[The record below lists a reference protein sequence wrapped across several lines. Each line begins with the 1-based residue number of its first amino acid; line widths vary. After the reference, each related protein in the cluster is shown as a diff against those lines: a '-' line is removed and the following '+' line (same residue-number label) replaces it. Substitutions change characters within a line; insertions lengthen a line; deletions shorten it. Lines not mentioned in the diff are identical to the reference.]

1 MYYVPCL
8 YEKIDA
14 TLAILQEGV
23 IADLQ
28 LQGNV
33 TSNFRF
39 KSDQKEI
46 IQSSGGALRA
56 QANVF
61 LNLCLMC
68 GNGGSI

>member
-1 MYYVPCL
+1 MHYVPCL

-14 TLAILQEGV
+14 KVAILQEGV

-33 TSNFRF
+33 TSKFRF

-46 IQSSGGALRA
+46 IQSSGVL
-56 QANVF
+56 
-61 LNLCLMC
+61 
-68 GNGGSI
+68 